1 MNIEIKKQI
10 TVVAFPVDTYE
21 MNELSKKTD
30 SELSEMALADSNCGI
45 WSNLD
50 AFQIAL
56 NADIVD
62 TDNNWVFFLDSTTY

>member
-1 MNIEIKKQI
+1 MSIKNQI

-21 MNELSKKTD
+21 RNSLIKLPD

-45 WSNLD
+45 WPNLD
-50 AFQIAL
+50 AFQVAL

-62 TDNNWVFFLDSTTY
+62 TDSNWVFFLDTTTY